1 MFKIGTLADWFH
13 VGLLDG
19 IRASRDCNAQGVQI
33 YAWNELNPSQ
43 VTAEKIR
50 SVKETARECG
60 QEVTALCGELGGH
73 GFEIAA
79 DNEKK
84 IEYLK
89 QTIKLAQALD

>member
-1 MFKIGTLADWFH
+1 M
-13 VGLLDG
+13 
-19 IRASRDCNAQGVQI
+19 
-33 YAWNELNPSQ
+33 
-43 VTAEKIR
+43 
-50 SVKETARECG
+50 KETARECG

-89 QTIKLAQALD
+89 QTIKLAGSPKKRTANVTARCWRPAARSAHTRPKKGL